1 MTLLCPHCMGL
12 FQDSSPSSCV
22 CPHCN
27 YAFPTGSSA
36 LVNSEAEMLGR
47 LTTKY
52 GVMILKSKG
61 QYDYKTGKYVTILKV
76 SHPNKGDLF
85 DFYLNNPDSVIIEE
99 QLGREICR
107 ALGVSV

>member
-1 MTLLCPHCMGL
+1 MASLCYNCMGI
-12 FQDSSPSSCV
+12 FKDSLPSPSV

-27 YAFPTGSSA
+27 FVFPVGSSA

-61 QYDYKTGKYVTILKV
+61 LYDHKTGKYVTLLQI
-76 SHPNKGDLF
+76 SHPNKGSLF
-85 DFYLNNPDSVIIEE
+85 DFYLNNPDSSMIEE
-99 QLGREICR
+99 QLGREIRR
-107 ALGVSV
+107 ALGIAA